1 LADSCDMICQAPTSW
16 WHLCQSCWGWD
27 ATSRRECRFPGPW
40 LPLLWSYRSS
50 CDQSRSLKLG
60 STVFLPIMVTLA
72 MSAAAALR
80 PVMSFSSRLAW
91 CKVSL
96 PAGSYSVRVARG
108 RGRYLPC
115 GAGARLA
122 PFPLQR
128 LARISFGTFL

>member
-1 LADSCDMICQAPTSW
+1 
-16 WHLCQSCWGWD
+16 
-27 ATSRRECRFPGPW
+27 
-40 LPLLWSYRSS
+40 
-50 CDQSRSLKLG
+50 
-60 STVFLPIMVTLA
+60 MVTLA

-128 LARISFGTFL
+128 LARISFGTFLSCRFLNRLVKGTSFGWREISDVLISYSSALGFPPSLKWSA